1 MADIVS
7 SAVRSRMMSG
17 IQAKDTKPEI
27 LVRKALHAK
36 GYRFRL
42 HRKDLPGNPDITLA
56 KFRTVIFVHGCFWHM
71 HKGCKLAR
79 IPSSRTEFWTAK
91 LRANAKRDETA
102 ESRLLA
108 LGWRVLTIWEC
119 YLKSTSPEVLQADL
133 ARWISGSEVSGDFNV
148 LPTATA

>member
-7 SAVRSRMMSG
+7 SEVRSRMMSG

-27 LVRKALHAK
+27 VVRKALHAK

-56 KFRTVIFVHGCFWHM
+56 KFRTVILVHGCFWHM

-91 LRANAKRDETA
+91 LRANAMRDETA